1 MVIEFAEPFGLSQ
14 LHQLSGRVGRVAD
27 QSYCILMTKM
37 KLAKETRKRLEV
49 MTSTTD
55 GFLVAEADLKMRGPG
70 DLEGTLQSGMAID
83 LRIANLATDGQ
94 IVQMARDAASHT
106 LDTDPNLAS
115 HEFAGVRKEMALLF
129 DHAIDWSRIS

>member
-1 MVIEFAEPFGLSQ
+1 
-14 LHQLSGRVGRVAD
+14 
-27 QSYCILMTKM
+27 MTKM

-94 IVQMARDAASHT
+94 IVQMARDAASRT
-106 LDTDPNLAS
+106 LDTDPSLS
-115 HEFAGVRKEMALLF
+115 SYEFAGVRKEMALLF